1 MQIMQVF
8 IANIDSISKSPER
21 YSVLLLPK
29 HQIRLSQF
37 QNQTRKLQFIL
48 GHLIADNCG
57 KAYVSIAHKDKLV
70 VVATDADTPVGID
83 IENTSVKRDFI
94 AASELMN
101 LTPPA
106 SLNDFYRLF
115 TESEAIYKL
124 GKTPKCTKFMQYGE
138 YLVCITAM
146 HEFDNPYLEHYD
158 VSALLA
164 AKKK

>member
-1 MQIMQVF
+1 MQVF
-8 IANIDSISKSPER
+8 IANIDSISKNPEK
-21 YSVLLLPK
+21 YSELLSLR
-29 HQIRLSQF
+29 HQIRLSKF

-48 GHLIADNCG
+48 GHLIADNCDDQ
-57 KAYVSIAHKDKLV
+57 YTCIAHKDKFV
-70 VVATDADTPVGID
+70 VVASSDKPVGVD
-83 IENTSVKRDFI
+83 IENTSVQRDFV
-94 AASELMN
+94 AVSELMN

-106 SLNDFYRLF
+106 SLNDFYRSF

-138 YLVCITAM
+138 YLICITAM
-146 HEFDNPYLEHYD
+146 HEFDNLYLEHYD